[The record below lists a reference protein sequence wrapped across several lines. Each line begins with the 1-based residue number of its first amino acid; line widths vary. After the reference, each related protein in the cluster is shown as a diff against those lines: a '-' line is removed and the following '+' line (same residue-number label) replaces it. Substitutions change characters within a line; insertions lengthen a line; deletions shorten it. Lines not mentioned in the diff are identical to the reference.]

1 MRLLFA
7 GTSDIGIP
15 SLKALMT
22 QHELVGLLTQP
33 DRPVGRHQTLT
44 APATKEFLK
53 KEVSPLI
60 RAAWQPPDRLPKAAL
75 MERASCIHNC
85 VDELAGTDPFL
96 IPIFQP
102 EQLRDP
108 LVLEQLRSLHPDV
121 IVTMSYG
128 KIFPRKLLELP
139 SIACLN
145 IHTSLL
151 PRHRGATP
159 IQAAILAGDEET
171 GITIMHMAE
180 GLDTG
185 DIVLQKKISLAPQ
198 ETAGS
203 LTERLA
209 ALAPEALLEAL
220 ELLETGTAPRTP
232 QAAEG
237 ITHTRQITRADAAMD
252 FTRSAV
258 ELDRLIRAMNP
269 KPGAHGT
276 FLLPSEKLITLKVF
290 YVTTSS
296 EVFSEKP
303 GSLFLSQDQKLLLAC
318 GQGALELHEVQ
329 PEGRARMSATAFA
342 GGYLRK

>member
-1 MRLLFA
+1 MNILFA

-15 SLKALMT
+15 SLKALLAEH
-22 QHELVGLLTQP
+22 QLVGLLTQP

-44 APATKEFLK
+44 APATKQFLE
-53 KEVSPLI
+53 KENEGV
-60 RAAWQPPDRLPKAAL
+60 
-75 MERASCIHNC
+75 
-85 VDELAGTDPFL
+85 
-96 IPIFQP
+96 PIFQP

-108 LVLEQLRSLHPDV
+108 LVLEQLRSLHPEV

-128 KIFPRKLLELP
+128 KIFPRELLELP
-139 SIACLN
+139 AIACLN

-159 IQAAILAGDEET
+159 IQAAILAGDHET
-171 GITIMHMAE
+171 GVTIMHMAE

-185 DIVLQKKISLAPQ
+185 DILLQKKISLAPQ

-203 LTERLA
+203 LTQQLA
-209 ALAPEALLEAL
+209 ELAPEAILEAL
-220 ELLETGTAPRTP
+220 ELLERGAALRTP
-232 QAAEG
+232 QPAEG
-237 ITHTRQITRADAAMD
+237 ITHTRQITRADAAID
-252 FTRSAV
+252 VTRSAA

-269 KPGAHGT
+269 KPGAHGA
-276 FLLPSEKLITLKVF
+276 FQLPSEKSIPLKIF
-290 YVTTSS
+290 SAAISS
-296 EVFSEKP
+296 EVSSEKP

-318 GQGALELHEVQ
+318 GQGTLELHEVQ

>member
-1 MRLLFA
+1 MVLVFFCGYFFIPSIASIPVNILFA

-15 SLKALMT
+15 SLKALLAEH
-22 QHELVGLLTQP
+22 QLVGLLTQP
-33 DRPVGRHQTLT
+33 DRPVGRHQILT
-44 APATKEFLK
+44 APATKQFLE
-53 KEVSPLI
+53 KEVSP
-60 RAAWQPPDRLPKAAL
+60 A
-75 MERASCIHNC
+75 IHNC
-85 VDELAGTDPFL
+85 VDELAGTDPFP

-108 LVLEQLRSLHPDV
+108 LVLEQLRSLHPEV

-128 KIFPRKLLELP
+128 KIFPRELLELP

-151 PRHRGATP
+151 PRYRGATP

-171 GITIMHMAE
+171 GVTIMHMAE

-185 DIVLQKKISLAPQ
+185 DILLQKKISLATQ

-220 ELLETGTAPRTP
+220 KLLEREAAPRTP
-232 QAAEG
+232 QPAEG
-237 ITHTRQITRADAAMD
+237 ITLTRQITRTDAAID
-252 FTRSAV
+252 PTRSAV
-258 ELDRLIRAMNP
+258 ELDRLSRALTP

-276 FLLPSEKLITLKVF
+276 FQLPSGQSISLKVF
-290 YVTTSS
+290 SATISS
-296 EVFSEKP
+296 EVFSEKS
-303 GSLFLSQDQKLLLAC
+303 GSLFLSNDHQFLLAC
-318 GQGALELHEVQ
+318 GQGALQLHEVQ
-329 PEGRARMSATAFA
+329 PEGRARMSATAFV
-342 GGYLRK
+342 GGYFRT